1 LILFNKENIREGLN
15 MPKNGDKK
23 LKKARPSRVAIPTDL
38 HLWLRRRAA
47 QEGEFIQDILVYAIE
62 YYKNMVEQKKD

>member
-1 LILFNKENIREGLN
+1 
-15 MPKNGDKK
+15 MPKKGIKS

-47 QEGEFIQDILVYAIE
+47 QEGEFIQDIVANSIK
-62 YYKNMVEQKKD
+62 YYRKMVEKEEG